1 MKLSEIKT
9 SVIVALMK
17 SVSLA
22 SNEDEPGMINIHE
35 DVGKQCEAVGN
46 YYGNL
51 FLLEC
56 LEESEQCLKNNK
68 KFDKV
73 MNKFKDV
80 GPRFSTEIEAG

>member
-22 SNEDEPGMINIHE
+22 SNEDAPGMINVHE
-35 DVGKQCEAVGN
+35 DVAKQCEAVGK
-46 YYGNL
+46 YYSNL

-68 KFDKV
+68 KFDKI
-73 MNKFKDV
+73 MNKFKGV
-80 GPRFSTEIEAG
+80 GPRFSTDIEAG